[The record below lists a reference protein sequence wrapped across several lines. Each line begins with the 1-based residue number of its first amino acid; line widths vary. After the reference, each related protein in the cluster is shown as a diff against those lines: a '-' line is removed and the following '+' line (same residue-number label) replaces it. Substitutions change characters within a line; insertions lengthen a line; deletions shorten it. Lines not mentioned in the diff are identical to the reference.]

1 MSADLRTRYLGL
13 ELRSPIVASA
23 APANGDLAHAVRLE
37 EAGVGAIV
45 LPSLFE
51 DEVVH
56 EQVGLSAA
64 LDHGTGQ
71 FAEASGYFPHID
83 RISDASERYAT
94 AITRLKARV
103 QVPIIGSLNA
113 STSLGWVR
121 YARLIEDAGAD
132 ALELNLYRVA
142 CDPERSAA
150 SVEQAD
156 LDVIAAVRDAVAIP
170 IAVKLAPYYT
180 SLARFADGALRA
192 GADGLVL
199 FNRFYQPDVDPETLE
214 VVPRIDLSTPAELRL
229 PVRWVAL
236 LRAGVARE
244 AWLAAS
250 SGVHSGGDM
259 VKALA
264 VGADVVM
271 MTSAILRSGPAHVAE
286 VESELRQWLDDRE
299 YRSVAELRGS
309 AVTGTSL
316 DRPGIERAN
325 YVATLRS
332 WTTPAWLTPGG
343 SS

>member
-1 MSADLRTRYLGL
+1 MSVDLRTRYLGL

-23 APANGDLAHAVRLE
+23 APRNTELDHAVRLE

-56 EQVGLSAA
+56 EQVELSAA
-64 LDHGTGQ
+64 LDSVSDQ
-71 FAEASGYFPHID
+71 SAEASTYFPAID
-83 RISDASERYAT
+83 RITDAADRYAT
-94 AITRLKARV
+94 ALQRIKAATT
-103 QVPIIGSLNA
+103 VPIIGSLNA
-113 STSLGWVR
+113 STPRGWGR
-121 YARLIEDAGAD
+121 YAQLIEDAGAD
-132 ALELNLYRVA
+132 AIELNLYRVA
-142 CDPERSAA
+142 CDSERSAT
-150 SVEQAD
+150 SVEQGD
-156 LDVIAAVRDAVAIP
+156 LDTIAAVRSSVTIP

-180 SLARFADGALRA
+180 SLAWFADGALRA

-199 FNRFYQPDVDPETLE
+199 FNRFYQPDIDPETLE

-229 PVRWVAL
+229 PVRWTAL
-236 LRAGVARE
+236 LRAQVARD
-244 AWLAAS
+244 AWLAVS
-250 SGVHSGGDM
+250 SGVHSGADV
-259 VKALA
+259 VKAVA

-271 MTSAILRSGPAHVAE
+271 MTSAILRYGATHVAD
-286 VESELRQWLDDRE
+286 VEAELRHWLDQRE

-309 AVTGTSL
+309 AVTGTAL

-343 SS
+343 AP